1 MTLTLIIPVHND
13 AENLQR
19 LIERSS
25 ALEIAEHYIVV
36 DDGSDVPL
44 HADQLRAAGAPAPG
58 RLTLLRNDTARGPG
72 AARNRALLHVVTD
85 HLLFLDADDLPTRE
99 LPDLLRD
106 LEGEAFDFCQFQYHD
121 TRMEQELAW
130 GQMTHDQQ
138 LWQAAGLDLGA
149 LSEVTPKAAAE
160 LARTANY
167 PWNKIYRT
175 EFLRAHAIGC
185 SDILVHEDVELHW
198 RSFLNARRILASDR
212 VGVIHFVSPQGA
224 RLTNRTGAERL
235 DLFGPLGRLA
245 MEIRLKSPATYALPF
260 FDFAIGLFDWIAG
273 NLDSAHHDAFAT
285 AVHDFVTTQV
295 PADLLDQIRA
305 AEPERTARVL
315 ARAGLV

>member
-1 MTLTLIIPVHND
+1 MSLTLIIPTHND
-13 AENLQR
+13 TGSLCR
-19 LIERSS
+19 LLRRADRLDFADQLI
-25 ALEIAEHYIVV
+25 IV

-44 HADQLRAAGAPAPG
+44 HADQLRAAGAPGPG

-106 LEGEAFDFCQFQYHD
+106 LEGEEFDFCQFQYHD

-245 MEIRLKSPATYALPF
+245 MEIRLKFPATYALPF

-273 NLDSAHHDAFAT
+273 NLDPAHHDAFAT

>member
-1 MTLTLIIPVHND
+1 MTLTLAIPSHND
-13 AENLQR
+13 TAPLCR
-19 LIERSS
+19 L
-25 ALEIAEHYIVV
+25 LHQIARLKLGDHVIVV
-36 DDGSDVPL
+36 DDGSDRPVDK
-44 HADQLRAAGAPAPG
+44 AQVCDQSGLPQD
-58 RLTLLRNDTARGPG
+58 RLMLLRHDRPKGPG
-72 AARNRALLHVVTD
+72 AARNRAILYTQTD

-99 LPDLLRD
+99 LPELLRD

-273 NLDSAHHDAFAT
+273 NLDPAHHDAFAT
-285 AVHDFVTTQV
+285 AVHDFVTIQV